1 MKPATSPDTFYRPS
15 RIKTVL
21 VANRGEIAVRVIRA
35 ARELGM
41 RAVAVVSDA
50 DRDSL
55 AARMADDAI
64 HIGSS
69 HAAKSYLN
77 PAAILDAARQCG
89 ADAIHPG
96 YGFLSENAAFAAQV
110 EAAGLIFVGP
120 DSQVIATMGDKARA
134 RDTARRANVP
144 TVPGSDGVVQS
155 LDEARAVAARIG
167 YPIMIKAA
175 A

>member
-1 MKPATSPDTFYRPS
+1 MKPANAPDTFYRPS

-55 AARMADDAI
+55 AARMADEAI

-96 YGFLSENAAFAAQV
+96 YGYLSENAAFAAQV
-110 EAAGLIFVGP
+110 GVGRVTKPATKSERNRPIRPQMTDSVLIRKP
-120 DSQVIATMGDKARA
+120 
-134 RDTARRANVP
+134 
-144 TVPGSDGVVQS
+144 
-155 LDEARAVAARIG
+155 L
-167 YPIMIKAA
+167 
-175 A
+175 